1 VDISTIIATHL
12 TEVIRSHGDELL
24 GRQDVQKLLDRLA
37 QHYPKAVEELTPH
50 LLSLGVIQKVLQN
63 LLKERVSIRDLL
75 TIVETLADYA
85 PMTKEPDILTE
96 YVRQRLARSITKQ
109 YETSEGVLPLIT
121 LDQKM
126 EDILRDKIQ
135 KGEYGTHL
143 ALEPSLAQKILTS
156 INQTVDRIA
165 PLNYQPVILCS
176 PVLRRHLKRLL
187 DRFLPQVAV
196 LSHSELTS
204 ETKIHSLGT
213 VTLS

>member
-1 VDISTIIATHL
+1 MKHRLAGYTVVDISTIIATHL
-12 TEVIRSHGDELL
+12 TEVIRSHADELL

-37 QHYPKAVEELTPH
+37 QHYPKAVEELTPD
-50 LLSLGVIQKVLQN
+50 LLPLGVIQKVLQN

-85 PMTKEPDILTE
+85 PVTKDPDILTE

-135 KGEYGTHL
+135 KGGLRDLSFFRTQSGSKNLDEHQSDLGQDRSSQLSARHPL
-143 ALEPSLAQKILTS
+143 FSGAAAASEEILRPLSPSGS
-156 INQTVDRIA
+156 G
-165 PLNYQPVILCS
+165 PV
-176 PVLRRHLKRLL
+176 HN
-187 DRFLPQVAV
+187 
-196 LSHSELTS
+196 
-204 ETKIHSLGT
+204 
-213 VTLS
+213 